1 MTKNIKISVIIP
13 CYNNKSELLLTLY
26 SLREIQ
32 EEYFTTEVIIVDGSK
47 KKLMEEE
54 EASDIIKETKK
65 NIIKTTYINWPDIG
79 PYYAMNKG
87 INVIKK
93 DTTWI
98 WFLNSGD
105 EALSAPV
112 N

>member
-26 SLREIQ
+26 SLKEIQ

-54 EASDIIKETKK
+54 EASDIIKETKE
-65 NIIKTTYINWPDIG
+65 Y
-79 PYYAMNKG
+79 NK
-87 INVIKK
+87 
-93 DTTWI
+93 DY
-98 WFLNSGD
+98 LY
-105 EALSAPV
+105 
-112 N
+112 